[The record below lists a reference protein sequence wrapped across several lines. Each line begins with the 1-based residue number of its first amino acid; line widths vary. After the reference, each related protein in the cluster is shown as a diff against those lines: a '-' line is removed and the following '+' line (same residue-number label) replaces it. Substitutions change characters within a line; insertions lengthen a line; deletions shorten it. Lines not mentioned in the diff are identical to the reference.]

1 MKIAVVGLW
10 HLGTITSLSLSKL
23 NNLVYAFDNK
33 KIIDEF
39 NLNNPPIQE
48 NGVLE
53 LLKKY
58 KNKNIFFNQNFEDL
72 NKFNLIWVTYDSKID
87 NKDKS
92 DFKYIFSKIKNILKH
107 VKKNTTII
115 ISSQLQI
122 GSTIK
127 IENFEKKFIKKIH
140 HLYIFLRI

>member
-58 KNKNIFFNQNFEDL
+58 KNKNIFFNQNFDDL
-72 NKFNLIWVTYDSKID
+72 NKFYLIWVTYDSKID

-107 VKKNTTII
+107 VKKNTTNVILTLICKI
-115 ISSQLQI
+115 ISEEYSHLFI
-122 GSTIK
+122 ISLLVWVNIK
-127 IENFEKKFIKKIH
+127 AP
-140 HLYIFLRI
+140 